1 MITCLSV
8 RTESPIMGIV
18 SKLKNVLVPNTEKGV
33 ELECANCGTTFGGDP
48 RECPECGSHELVERE
63 SFEMRPS
70 Q

>member
-1 MITCLSV
+1 
-8 RTESPIMGIV
+8 MGIV
-18 SKLKNVLVPNTEKGV
+18 AKLKNMLVPDTEKGV
-33 ELECANCGTTFGGDP
+33 ELECAECGTTFDGDP